1 MGARVWTQQYAW
13 NAHYGKAIKAGI
25 KPATLDA
32 IAEGRRP
39 TEMAEDEGMLFIFAQ
54 ETERSFW
61 MSNTPLSLDI
71 LYIQGDG
78 TIRTIAANTTPYSEK
93 SIPSRGPVLYVLE
106 VLGGWAERHGVKSGD
121 RVTLPPLTS

>member
-1 MGARVWTQQYAW
+1 MVTVHSSSGDVVVSVELARTPEAQTRGLMY
-13 NAHYGKAIKAGI
+13 
-25 KPATLDA
+25 
-32 IAEGRRP
+32 R